1 MGLLDRRIKSGD
13 IIRFEK
19 EATKEHTY
27 NIVYSHGSFQ
37 IGYEDLSRLFIKDFS
52 KTVYCNSIHASG
64 MNHQLHRLSEEEF
77 YNLVNQKEF
86 TAYIDEDVYTLKNYP
101 ASNPGEKIREILNTD
116 VQTPAL
122 KQDSRFIRAICMQFE
137 EITTLKR

>member
-1 MGLLDRRIKSGD
+1 MGILDRDIKSGD

-19 EATKEHTY
+19 QATKEHTY
-27 NIVYSHGSFQ
+27 NIVYSHGSLQ

-52 KTVYCNSIHASG
+52 KAIYCNSIHASG

-77 YNLVNQKEF
+77 YRLVEQKEF
-86 TAYIDEDVYTLKNYP
+86 RAYLDHDVYTLKNYP
-101 ASNPGEKIREILNTD
+101 ASDPSEKIREILNTD
-116 VQTPAL
+116 IQTPL
-122 KQDSRFIRAICMQFE
+122 LDRDSRFIRAICMQFE